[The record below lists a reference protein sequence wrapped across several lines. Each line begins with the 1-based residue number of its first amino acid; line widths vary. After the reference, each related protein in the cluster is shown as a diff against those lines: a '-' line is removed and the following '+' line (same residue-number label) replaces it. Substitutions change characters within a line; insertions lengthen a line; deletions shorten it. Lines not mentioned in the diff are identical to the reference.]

1 MMIKKWKIYVTIVL
15 LLMGISFF
23 IGRGST
29 REKIETLE
37 SNNLALRKTMV
48 IYKIKVNGLEK
59 TVFERN
65 SLILT
70 QKEALKQEQIKK
82 EYLRKTNMEQLSEII
97 SLKANFSLFK
107 DSVGHNGTI
116 TQIPQNNP
124 NTALKPAILLPFQ
137 FSDTTKYY
145 SFKGGFDIKGKMNF
159 ELSSKIDLDITVG
172 KDKKSGE
179 YKAVVSTPNP
189 FVTIGNI
196 NSTHISEKDK
206 RFCIAVFGGYG
217 IGISNTIKLQPM
229 IGIGVGYTL
238 IKF

>member
-1 MMIKKWKIYVTIVL
+1 MIKGWKIYVTL
-15 LLMGISFF
+15 LLFLMAISFF
-23 IGRGST
+23 AGRRSASD
-29 REKIETLE
+29 RIETLE
-37 SNNLALRKTMV
+37 SNNTTLRKSMV
-48 IYKIKVNGLEK
+48 TYKIKVDGLER
-59 TVFERN
+59 TVSERN

-229 IGIGVGYTL
+229 IGIGIGYTL